1 VDMKR
6 SVMEETPNATPSTSM
21 IGSLT
26 GSIGNVSEADK
37 AAFEAEKMKFYQLMD
52 DKVSVVIEKVL

>member
-1 VDMKR
+1 
-6 SVMEETPNATPSTSM
+6 M

-52 DKVSVVIEKVL
+52 DKVSVVIEKVLMF